1 MRKDKEDRDKIR
13 EENQKMRYLRFLVD
27 LTVSLLYQDNT
38 SIVEAIELMK
48 DTKKRV
54 LTLFPDKENTYDLIY
69 KPRFARII
77 MEKLELN

>member
-1 MRKDKEDRDKIR
+1 MQKDKEDRDKIR

>member
-1 MRKDKEDRDKIR
+1 MQKDKEDRDKIR

-77 MEKLELN
+77 IEKLELN